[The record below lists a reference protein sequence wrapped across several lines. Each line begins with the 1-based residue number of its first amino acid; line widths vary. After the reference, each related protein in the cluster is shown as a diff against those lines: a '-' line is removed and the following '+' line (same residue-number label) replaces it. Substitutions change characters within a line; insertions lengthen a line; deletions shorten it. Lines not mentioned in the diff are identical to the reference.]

1 MSHLDLKSGSA
12 FVHAWEESEPPTHE
26 ALMAQSAW
34 PSLEKRTTQETW
46 QRWVEEMVSLGY
58 LNSETL
64 KLNTALL
71 KNGEAKK
78 RDDMVMR
85 TMTRCIY
92 EFAYNPDDP
101 KDIYWRKRSDG
112 ETAPFSRVPVDKDGP
127 KIKKEVR
134 RLYELFFKI
143 SPSAETKACVDNVI
157 QSIDKE
163 ADLANGLWYTCDGL
177 FWDAESC
184 VLVPPN
190 ALGMREVYKEI
201 GSASMTP
208 GVLPE
213 LINDEFNR
221 WTELFAYSST
231 HSIHGE
237 LLDGEKDWESFY
249 KKLPLDYGF
258 VKIWAKE
265 GSQGWVD
272 RYWDTCIATAT
283 NFMYHKPPI
292 MYMLKGKTRNG
303 KSAYVSHLH
312 GLIGRHQTTDL
323 TLADLA
329 DWSLNNALFGSLL
342 NAPDEDLAGELNAKA
357 TAAFKTIS
365 AKTEMKV
372 PVKYSSMP
380 LRIIPRFM
388 IFDPRNDPPKFFGDP
403 IPCMK
408 RIRFIFFLNDLTKLD
423 NKPKDFWKETFED
436 NPTLLSKYIGF
447 LLALAK
453 YFSEHEMWYSKT
465 MMASSD
471 YMAET
476 IASTT
481 LYYKYFT
488 TFYAGFESWDILKRD
503 YFNFCKERG
512 YKPNEEAILRQEFF
526 QEGQNFKRRYYPG
539 TKEKI
544 YMYTAEDSYSKAV
557 YDSGKHILC
566 RREPIPKHATAGE
579 VIDAGMS
586 CVDILAKMQDGELE
600 ESIMKTKPFDG
611 LLEDES

>member
-1 MSHLDLKSGSA
+1 MSDA
-12 FVHAWEESEPPTHE
+12 NATAMQHAWDEPEPRSHVASLAE
-26 ALMAQSAW
+26 AAW
-34 PSLEKRTTQETW
+34 PSLEKQAPQELW
-46 QRWVEEMVSLGY
+46 QAWVDEMIELGY

-64 KLNTALL
+64 RLNKKLLN
-71 KNGEAKK
+71 NGESKR

-85 TMTRCIY
+85 TITGLLY
-92 EFAYNPDDP
+92 EFAYNKDDSR
-101 KDIYWRKRSDG
+101 DLYWRRRVDG
-112 ETAPFSRVPVDKDGP
+112 ENAPFSRVPADKEGP
-127 KIKKEVR
+127 AFKKEVR
-134 RLYELFFKI
+134 KLYRMLFKMN
-143 SPSAETKACVDNVI
+143 PATEVKACVENII
-157 QSIDKE
+157 QSVDKE
-163 ADLANGLWYTCDGL
+163 ADLDNGLWYATGKL
-177 FWDAESC
+177 YWDAENC
-184 VLVPPN
+184 ALVPPN
-190 ALGMREVYKEI
+190 ALGQREVYKEI
-201 GSASMTP
+201 GSTSRTP
-208 GVLPE
+208 GVDSA
-213 LINDEFNR
+213 LIIEEFNK
-221 WTELFAYSST
+221 WTDAFSST
-231 HSIHGE
+231 
-237 LLDGEKDWESFY
+237 DKDWEHFY
-249 KKLPLDYGF
+249 KTLPTDYDF
-258 VKIWAKE
+258 MRVWAKE

-283 NFMYHKPPI
+283 NFMYNKPPI

-436 NPTLLSKYIGF
+436 NPTLLSKYVGF

-465 MMASSD
+465 MTASSD

-526 QEGQNFKRRYYPG
+526 QEGQNYGRRYYPG
-539 TKEKI
+539 TKEKT
-544 YMYTAEDSYSKAV
+544 YMYTTEDTYSATTYKV
-557 YDSGKHILC
+557 GKHILC
-566 RREPIPKHATAGE
+566 KKEPIPKHATAGE

-600 ESIMKTKPFDG
+600 ESIMRTKPFDG
-611 LLEDES
+611 LLEDET

>member
-1 MSHLDLKSGSA
+1 MSNA
-12 FVHAWEESEPPTHE
+12 NVVTMAHAWEEPEPPTHE
-26 ALMAQSAW
+26 ALLAQSAW
-34 PSLEKRTTQETW
+34 PSLSKGTPQELW
-46 QRWVEEMVSLGY
+46 QGWVDEMVSLNY
-58 LNSETL
+58 LDGNTL
-64 KLNTALL
+64 KLNPKLL
-71 KNGEAKK
+71 SNGEVKR

-85 TMTRCIY
+85 TVTKLIY
-92 EFAYNPDDP
+92 EFAYNKDDSRDLYYRER
-101 KDIYWRKRSDG
+101 KDG
-112 ETAPFSRVPVDKDGP
+112 LTAPFSRVPVDREGFKF
-127 KIKKEVR
+127 KKKVGE
-134 RLYELFFKI
+134 LYKTFFKI
-143 SPSAETKACVDNVI
+143 SPATEIKACVENVI
-157 QSIDKE
+157 QSVDKE
-163 ADLANGLWYTCDGL
+163 ADLDNGLWYTADNL
-177 FWDAESC
+177 FWDAENC
-184 VLVPPN
+184 TLIPPE
-190 ALGMREVYKEI
+190 ALCGREVYKEI
-201 GSASMTP
+201 GGTSRTP
-208 GVLPE
+208 GVDPI
-213 LINDEFNR
+213 LISEEFNR
-221 WTELFAYSST
+221 WTELMAYSST
-231 HSIHGE
+231 HSIHGNP
-237 LLDGEKDWESFY
+237 LDTERDWESFY
-249 KKLPLDYGF
+249 KKLPLDYDF
-258 VKIWAKE
+258 VKVWAKE

-283 NFMYHKPPI
+283 NFMYNKPSI

-303 KSAYVSHLH
+303 KSAYVEHLH
-312 GLIGRHQTTDL
+312 GLVGRHQTTDL

-380 LRIIPRFM
+380 LRITPRFM

-423 NKPKDFWKETFED
+423 NKPKHFWKEVFVD
-436 NPTLLSKYIGF
+436 HPDMLSKYVGF

-488 TFYAGFESWDILKRD
+488 TFYAGFESWDILIRD
-503 YFNFCKERG
+503 YNNFCKERG

-526 QEGQNFKRRYYPG
+526 QEGQNYKRRYYPG
-539 TKEKI
+539 TKEKT
-544 YMYTAEDSYSKAV
+544 YMYTSEDSYSKAT
-557 YDSGKHILC
+557 YDLGKRILC
-566 RREPIPKHATAGE
+566 KKEPIPGYNVAKE
-579 VIDAGMS
+579 VIESGMS
-586 CVDILAKMQDGELE
+586 CVDILAKARDGELE
-600 ESIMKTKPFDG
+600 ESIMKAKPFDG
-611 LLEDES
+611 LLEDEE

>member
-1 MSHLDLKSGSA
+1 MDA
-12 FVHAWEESEPPTHE
+12 NTDTNTNMATMQHAWDESDPPTHE
-26 ALMAQSAW
+26 ALLARSAW
-34 PSLEKRTTQETW
+34 PALEAGVPQELW
-46 QRWVEEMVSLGY
+46 QAWINEMMALNYLDSNTLT
-58 LNSETL
+58 LNS
-64 KLNTALL
+64 KLLS
-71 KNGEAKK
+71 NGESKK

-85 TMTRCIY
+85 TVTHLIY
-92 EFAYNPDDP
+92 EFAYNKDDS
-101 KDIYWRKRSDG
+101 KDLYWRRRKDG
-112 ETAPFSRVPVDKDGP
+112 PDAPFSRVPVDREGIKVKKD
-127 KIKKEVR
+127 VR
-134 RLYELFFKI
+134 RLYSLFFKI
-143 SPSAETKACVDNVI
+143 SPAAETKACVENII
-157 QSIDKE
+157 QSVDKE
-163 ADLANGLWYTCDGL
+163 ADLANGLWYTCPNL

-184 VLVPPN
+184 ALVPPT
-190 ALGMREVYKEI
+190 ALGGREVYKEI
-201 GSASMTP
+201 GSTSLTP
-208 GVLPE
+208 GVDSG
-213 LINDEFNR
+213 LIMGEFNR
-221 WTELFAYSST
+221 WTEMLDSEGKSWENFYR
-231 HSIHGE
+231 E
-237 LLDGEKDWESFY
+237 LPTELDFMK
-249 KKLPLDYGF
+249 
-258 VKIWAKE
+258 VWAKE

-283 NFMYHKPPI
+283 NFMYNKPPI

-329 DWSLNNALFGSLL
+329 DWSMNNALFGSLM

-380 LRIIPRFM
+380 LRVIPRFM

-423 NKPKDFWKETFED
+423 NKPKNFWKETFED
-436 NPTLLSKYIGF
+436 NPGLLSRYVGF

-503 YFNFCKERG
+503 YYNFCRERG
-512 YKPNEEAILRQEFF
+512 YTPNEEAILRQEFF
-526 QEGQNFKRRYYPG
+526 QEGQHYNRKHYPG
-539 TKEKI
+539 TKEKT
-544 YMYTAEDSYSKAV
+544 YMYTTDDNYSAATYKA
-557 YDSGKHILC
+557 GKHILC
-566 RREPIPKHATAGE
+566 KKELIPGYSLKAGE
-579 VIDAGMS
+579 LVDSGVS
-586 CVDILAKMQDGELE
+586 CVDVLAKMKDGALE
-600 ESIMKTKPFDG
+600 ESIMQTKPFDG
-611 LLEDES
+611 LLEDEE

>member
-1 MSHLDLKSGSA
+1 MNSGDISTM
-12 FVHAWEESEPPTHE
+12 VHAWDEAEPPTHDSIL
-26 ALMAQSAW
+26 ARAAW
-34 PSLEKRTTQETW
+34 PSIEKGVPNDIWQE
-46 QRWVEEMVSLGY
+46 WVDEMTSLGY
-58 LNSETL
+58 LNGETFR
-64 KLNTALL
+64 LNSALL

-85 TMTRCIY
+85 TITHLIY
-92 EFAYNPDDP
+92 EFAYNKDDS
-101 KDIYWRKRSDG
+101 KDLYWRRRKDG
-112 ETAPFSRVPVDKDGP
+112 PDAPFSRVPVEKDGI
-127 KIKKEVR
+127 KIKKDIR
-134 RLYELFFKI
+134 RLYNTFFKI
-143 SPSAETKACVDNVI
+143 SPAAEVKACVENVV
-157 QSIDKE
+157 QSVDKE
-163 ADLANGLWYTCDGL
+163 ADLDNGLWYTCDKL
-177 FWDAESC
+177 FWDAENRT
-184 VLVPPN
+184 LTPPE
-190 ALGMREVYKEI
+190 ALRGREVYKEI
-201 GSASMTP
+201 GSTSRIP
-208 GVLPE
+208 GVDPL
-213 LINDEFNR
+213 LISEEFNR

-231 HSIHGE
+231 HSIHGRQ
-237 LLDGEKDWESFY
+237 LDKERGWEAFY
-249 KKLPLDYGF
+249 KKLPIDYDF
-258 VKIWAKE
+258 VKTWANE
-265 GSQGWVD
+265 GTQGWVD

-283 NFMYHKPPI
+283 NFMYNKPPI
-292 MYMLKGKTRNG
+292 MYILKGKTRNG

-323 TLADLA
+323 TLPDLA
-329 DWSLNNALFGSLL
+329 DWSLNNSLFGSLL

-436 NPTLLSKYIGF
+436 NPAMLSKYVGF

-465 MMASSD
+465 MLASSD

-503 YFNFCKERG
+503 YHNFCRERG
-512 YKPNEEAILRQEFF
+512 YTPNEEAILRQEFF
-526 QEGQNFKRRYYPG
+526 QEGQNYGRKYYPG
-539 TKEKI
+539 TKEKT
-544 YMYTAEDSYSKAV
+544 YMYTTEDTYSAATYKA
-557 YDSGKHILC
+557 GKHILC
-566 RREPIPKHATAGE
+566 KKEPIPKHTNAGE
-579 VIDAGMS
+579 VVDAGMS
-586 CVDILAKMQDGELE
+586 CVDILAKMRDGELE

>member
-1 MSHLDLKSGSA
+1 MSHLDLEPDTG
-12 FVHAWEESEPPTHE
+12 FPYAWNEPEPPTHE
-26 ALMAQSAW
+26 ALLAQSVW
-34 PSLEKRTTQETW
+34 PSLEKRTTKEVW
-46 QRWVEEMVSLGY
+46 QGWVDEMVSLNY
-58 LNSETL
+58 LNQETL
-64 KLNTALL
+64 KLSPKLL
-71 KNGEAKK
+71 SNGETKK

-85 TMTRCIY
+85 TLTHCIY
-92 EFAYNPDDP
+92 EFAYNKDDS
-101 KDIYWRKRSDG
+101 KDIYWRKRVDG
-112 ETAPFSRVPVDKDGP
+112 PSAPFSRVPVDREGP

-143 SPSAETKACVDNVI
+143 SPSAETKACVDNVL
-157 QSIDKE
+157 QSVDKE
-163 ADLANGLWYTCDGL
+163 ADLANGLWYTCDNL
-177 FWDAESC
+177 FWDAENCS
-184 VLVPPN
+184 LVPPE
-190 ALGMREVYKEI
+190 ALNKREVYKEI
-201 GSASMTP
+201 GSTSRTP
-208 GVLPE
+208 GTDPT
-213 LINDEFNR
+213 LISEEFNR

-231 HSIHGE
+231 HSIYGRP
-237 LLDGEKDWESFY
+237 LDTERDWEAFY
-249 KKLPLDYGF
+249 KKLPLDYDF
-258 VKIWAKE
+258 VKIWANE
-265 GSQGWVD
+265 GTNGWVD

-283 NFMYHKPPI
+283 NFMYNKPPI
-292 MYMLKGKTRNG
+292 MYILKGKTRNG

-312 GLIGRHQTTDL
+312 GLVGRHQTTDL
-323 TLADLA
+323 TLPDLA

-436 NPTLLSKYIGF
+436 NPVMLSKYVGF

-476 IASTT
+476 IVSTT

-503 YFNFCKERG
+503 YYNFCKERG
-512 YKPNEEAILRQEFF
+512 YTPNDEAILRQEFF
-526 QEGQNFKRRYYPG
+526 QEGQNYKRRYYPG
-539 TKEKI
+539 TKEKT
-544 YMYTAEDSYSKAV
+544 YMYTTENSYSKET
-557 YDSGKHILC
+557 YSSGKHILC
-566 RREPIPKHATAGE
+566 KKEPIPQHSNAGD
-579 VIDAGMS
+579 VVDSGMS
-586 CVDILAKMQDGELE
+586 CVDILAKMRDGELE
-600 ESIMKTKPFDG
+600 ESIMQTKPFDG
-611 LLEDES
+611 LLEDEI